1 MKRVAEMDLAE
12 KQNEGLIF
20 ENCTCSTVNNI
31 LPDDKANK
39 AFNKIDGN
47 IAGVDWE
54 AETQYLAVH
63 MPHLNNNQYEALA
76 GDGDNEEHNTKS
88 SGVDNDSEMTGVRH
102 DEKIT
107 GVDSHNENTGVK

>member
-1 MKRVAEMDLAE
+1 MLWLKISCGKFTEMPTPTIVMKRVAEMDLAE

-76 GDGDNEEHNTKS
+76 GD
-88 SGVDNDSEMTGVRH
+88 
-102 DEKIT
+102 
-107 GVDSHNENTGVK
+107 